1 MTQKVVFTV
10 SQHPEILIIIFLL
23 SLAGLIYCLISLINI
38 YKEEREFRVRKYLN
52 RRNWRDKR

>member
-10 SQHPEILIIIFLL
+10 LQHPEILIIIFLL

>member
-38 YKEEREFRVRKYLN
+38 YKEEREFRVKKYLN